1 MAAAMMLLG
10 TTEMLLETTATSV
23 TDRASRAMVEDDFR
37 CKFLFILIARNFQ
50 PAALFALN
58 AFLFRRH

>member
-10 TTEMLLETTATSV
+10 TTEVLLETTATSA
-23 TDRASRAMVEDDFR
+23 TDRASRAMVEDHYR
-37 CKFLFILIARNFQ
+37 CKFFFILIARNFL
-50 PAALFALN
+50 PTALFALN